1 MKTILAGFMALGMI
15 LSTGIIAANSAHA
28 ANLYVP
34 DRTTVTGN
42 AAG

>member
-1 MKTILAGFMALGMI
+1 MKTILAAFMALGMV
-15 LSTGIIAANSAHA
+15 LSTAIVVSGSAHA
-28 ANLYVP
+28 SNLYVP

>member
-1 MKTILAGFMALGMI
+1 MKTILAAFSAAFMALTGM
-15 LSTGIIAANSAHA
+15 TATAHA
-28 ANLYVP
+28 YYNAAP